1 MEARKT
7 LSRVGNRNFC
17 VRIESQDKAERLADE
32 SWKIHQLDLID
43 EAGQPTYY
51 VEVPV
56 SYKASPPISLKKFE
70 ILLDIHHQELGLPW
84 DQPVPK
90 EL

>member
-1 MEARKT
+1 MAARKT
-7 LSRVGNRNFC
+7 LNRVSNRNFC
-17 VRIESQDKAERLADE
+17 VRIESQDKAERLADDG
-32 SWKIHQLDLID
+32 WDIHQLTPID
-43 EAGQPTYY
+43 GVGQPTYY

-56 SYKASPPISLKKFE
+56 SYKTSPPISLKKFE
-70 ILLDIHHQELGLPW
+70 ILLDIHHQELELPW